1 MKLVKR
7 KKAKIIQYV
16 RYHKDK
22 DPENH
27 YREQLMLYTPWRKE
41 HIDLIKDCQTYQ
53 ERFEQVKDEVI
64 SNRHQYEY
72 HSEILDKAMEDM
84 NNTECDN
91 FDNVA
96 PNAEHINQQ
105 DCAVKEKPSELF
117 ACFDPGKNR
126 QHNQYDLLDG
136 IGIFPRSNDQE
147 ELVVKRMSDDNY
159 RRLVR
164 SLNEKQRQFFL
175 SCLTFN

>member
-1 MKLVKR
+1 M
-7 KKAKIIQYV
+7 
-16 RYHKDK
+16 
-22 DPENH
+22 
-27 YREQLMLYTPWRKE
+27 
-41 HIDLIKDCQTYQ
+41 IKDCQTYQ
-53 ERFEQVKDEVI
+53 QRSEQVKDEVI
-64 SNRHQYEY
+64 SNRRQYEY
-72 HSEILDKAMEDM
+72 HSEILDKVIEDM
-84 NNTECDN
+84 NNAECDC

-105 DCAVKEKPSELF
+105 DCAVEDKPSELF
-117 ACFDPGKNR
+117 GCFDPSKNK
-126 QHNQYDLLDG
+126 QHSQYDLLDD

-147 ELVVKRMSDDNY
+147 ELVAKHMSDDDY